1 MNDVYINIYIVILE
15 ISDFATYQE
24 DNLVFGIEQ
33 LMLGIGEA
41 PKNPRRN
48 QLNVYIPNS
57 NK

>member
-1 MNDVYINIYIVILE
+1 MNDVYIYIVILG
-15 ISDFATYQE
+15 IPDFAIYQE
-24 DNLVFGIEQ
+24 DKLEFGIEQ

-41 PKNPRRN
+41 PKNPRCK